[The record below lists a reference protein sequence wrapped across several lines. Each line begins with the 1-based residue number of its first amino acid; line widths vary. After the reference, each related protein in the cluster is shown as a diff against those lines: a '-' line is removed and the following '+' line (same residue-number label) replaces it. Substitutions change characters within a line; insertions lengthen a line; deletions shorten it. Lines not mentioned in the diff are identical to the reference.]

1 MNEEY
6 NKVDTLAS
14 RQYEKEFQ
22 AKVISVLISDRAFLE
37 RIYDILTPDFF
48 DTDQQKWIVSK
59 IIDHWKQYKDTPTM
73 MILGQECNLISDS
86 TLQMAVKSQ
95 LLSAFKNASATD
107 LTYVKDKFLEFCKH
121 QKLKSA
127 IADSLE
133 LLKNQKFDTIKLKL
147 DEALKAGMDR
157 DIGENYFESF
167 ETRSSK
173 DTRYTIKTNQPILDK
188 LMDGGL
194 GKGELGII
202 CGNPGGCKSWTL
214 VNFGAEALKQGK
226 NVLHFTMELSA
237 DYTGHRYDSYLSGI
251 PFQERQANKAKI
263 KVALDATKA
272 NGAGTL
278 YIKYFPLKTA
288 TADTLKAFTEHL
300 QIVTGIHIDM
310 WVVDYVDLLLS
321 STAPKGSKSYEDAGA
336 KSEEVR
342 SVLGSLQI
350 AGWSV
355 SQANRCLS
363 LQTIVNE
370 ELKGNIKIKNIIV
383 GDKILTHNGYRK
395 VSYIY
400 PVKKQPVY
408 RITLKS
414 GKIIECSEN
423 HRFPT
428 QYEKLKSIISGL
440 SIGDKLFTKK

>member
-1 MNEEY
+1 M
-6 NKVDTLAS
+6 
-14 RQYEKEFQ
+14 
-22 AKVISVLISDRAFLE
+22 
-37 RIYDILTPDFF
+37 
-48 DTDQQKWIVSK
+48 
-59 IIDHWKQYKDTPTM
+59 
-73 MILGQECNLISDS
+73 GQESNLITDEVLKIAVQTQLKSVF
-86 TLQMAVKSQ
+86 LNAVKS
-95 LLSAFKNASATD
+95 TD
-107 LTYVKDKFLEFCKH
+107 LQYVKDKFLEFCKH
-121 QKLKSA
+121 QKIKSA
-127 IADSLE
+127 ISDSLE
-133 LLKNQKFDTIKLKL
+133 LLKDQKFDIIKSKF

-157 DIGENYFESF
+157 DIGQNYFESF
-167 ETRSSK
+167 ETRTSK
-173 DTRYTIKTNQPILDK
+173 DTRYTIRTNQPILDK

-251 PFQERQANKAKI
+251 PFQARQGNKDKI
-263 KVALDATKA
+263 KASLDSTRA

-278 YIKYFPLKTA
+278 YIKYFPLKTV
-288 TADTLKAFTEHL
+288 TADTLKSFTEHL

-310 WVVDYVDLLLS
+310 WIVDYVDLLLS

-342 SVLGSLQI
+342 SVLGTLQI

-363 LQTIVNE
+363 LQTIVTE
-370 ELKGNIKIKNIIV
+370 EVKGNIKIKNIKI
-383 GDKILTHNGYRK
+383 GDKILTHLGYKK

-400 PVKKQPVY
+400 PIKRQPVY
-408 RITLKS
+408 KITLKS
-414 GKIIECSEN
+414 GKTIECSDN

-428 QYEKLKSIISGL
+428 QYGRLKSIVGGL
-440 SIGDKLFTKK
+440 SVGDVLFSKK